1 MTQTPVQSLQGQFL
15 LAMPSMGDPRFLR
28 SVIYMVAHDSEGA
41 MGFIINK
48 RAEGLSLGDILKDM
62 PETVAKTG
70 LVNLPVYVGGPVQND
85 RGFVLHTSDYEKTHN
100 TLSQELPIALTQ
112 SADVLVDAAHGRGP
126 EKMRLFLGYAGWGPA
141 RLRENCKIMRGWYA
155 MQISPRFSHREATT
169 CMKNA
174 WPAWALTWPCSAVKG
189 ARLSRLYLF
198 APALRLI
205 RGAGRVQKWRPETRT
220 RMSQPAELR
229 KYHC

>member
-28 SVIYMVAHDSEGA
+28 SVVYMVAHDSEGA

-126 EKMRLFLGYAGWGPA
+126 EKMRLFLGYAGWGP
-141 RLRENCKIMRGWYA
+141 G
-155 MQISPRFSHREATT
+155 QIEGELQD
-169 CMKNA
+169 NA
-174 WPAWALTWPCSAVKG
+174 WLVCDANIAEIFTSQSDDLYEKCVAAMGIDLAL
-189 ARLSRLYLF
+189 LSNEGGE
-198 APALRLI
+198 A
-205 RGAGRVQKWRPETRT
+205 
-220 RMSQPAELR
+220 
-229 KYHC
+229 

>member
-1 MTQTPVQSLQGQFL
+1 MTQTPVQGLQGHFL

-28 SVIYMVAHDSEGA
+28 SVVYMVAHDSEGA
-41 MGFIINK
+41 MGFIINR

-126 EKMRLFLGYAGWGPA
+126 EKMRLFLGYAGWGP
-141 RLRENCKIMRGWYA
+141 G
-155 MQISPRFSHREATT
+155 QIEGELQD
-169 CMKNA
+169 NA
-174 WPAWALTWPCSAVKG
+174 WLVCDANIAEIFTSQSDDLYEKCVAAMGIDLAL
-189 ARLSRLYLF
+189 LSNEGGE
-198 APALRLI
+198 A
-205 RGAGRVQKWRPETRT
+205 
-220 RMSQPAELR
+220 
-229 KYHC
+229 

>member
-15 LAMPSMGDPRFLR
+15 VAMPNMGDPRFLR
-28 SVIYMVAHDSEGA
+28 SVVYMVAHDSEGA

-62 PETVAKTG
+62 PKTVATTG

-126 EKMRLFLGYAGWGPA
+126 EKMRLFLGYAGWGP
-141 RLRENCKIMRGWYA
+141 G
-155 MQISPRFSHREATT
+155 QIEGELQD
-169 CMKNA
+169 NA
-174 WPAWALTWPCSAVKG
+174 WLVCDANIAEIFTSQSDELYEKCVAAMGIDLAL
-189 ARLSRLYLF
+189 LSNEGGE
-198 APALRLI
+198 A
-205 RGAGRVQKWRPETRT
+205 
-220 RMSQPAELR
+220 
-229 KYHC
+229 

>member
-1 MTQTPVQSLQGQFL
+1 MKHTPVQSLQGQFL

-28 SVIYMVAHDSEGA
+28 GVVYMVAHDSDGA

-85 RGFVLHTSDYEKTHN
+85 RGFVLHTSDYEKTQN
-100 TLSQELPIALTQ
+100 SLSQELPIALTQ

-126 EKMRLFLGYAGWGPA
+126 EKMRLFLGYAGWGP
-141 RLRENCKIMRGWYA
+141 G
-155 MQISPRFSHREATT
+155 QIEGELQD
-169 CMKNA
+169 NA
-174 WPAWALTWPCSAVKG
+174 WLVCEANIAEIFTLQSDDLYEKCVAAMGIDLAL
-189 ARLSRLYLF
+189 LSNEGGE
-198 APALRLI
+198 A
-205 RGAGRVQKWRPETRT
+205 
-220 RMSQPAELR
+220 
-229 KYHC
+229 

>member
-1 MTQTPVQSLQGQFL
+1 MTHTPVQSLQGQFL

-28 SVIYMVAHDSEGA
+28 SVVYMVAHDSEGA

-85 RGFVLHTSDYEKTHN
+85 RGFVLHTSDYEKTQN
-100 TLSQELPIALTQ
+100 SLSQELPIALTQ

-126 EKMRLFLGYAGWGPA
+126 EKMRLFLGYAGWGP
-141 RLRENCKIMRGWYA
+141 G
-155 MQISPRFSHREATT
+155 QIEGELQD
-169 CMKNA
+169 NA
-174 WPAWALTWPCSAVKG
+174 WLVCDANIAEIFTSQSDNLYEKCVAAMGIDLAL
-189 ARLSRLYLF
+189 LSNEGGE
-198 APALRLI
+198 A
-205 RGAGRVQKWRPETRT
+205 
-220 RMSQPAELR
+220 
-229 KYHC
+229 

>member
-28 SVIYMVAHDSEGA
+28 SVVYMVAHDSDGA

-126 EKMRLFLGYAGWGPA
+126 EKMRLFLGYAGWGP
-141 RLRENCKIMRGWYA
+141 G
-155 MQISPRFSHREATT
+155 QIEGELQD
-169 CMKNA
+169 NA
-174 WPAWALTWPCSAVKG
+174 WLVCDANIAEIFTSQSDDLYEKCVAAMGIDLAL
-189 ARLSRLYLF
+189 LSNEGGE
-198 APALRLI
+198 A
-205 RGAGRVQKWRPETRT
+205 
-220 RMSQPAELR
+220 
-229 KYHC
+229 

>member
-28 SVIYMVAHDSEGA
+28 SVVYMVAHDSEGA

-126 EKMRLFLGYAGWGPA
+126 EKMRHFLGYAGWGQ
-141 RLRENCKIMRGWYA
+141 G
-155 MQISPRFSHREATT
+155 QIEGELQD
-169 CMKNA
+169 NA
-174 WPAWALTWPCSAVKG
+174 WLVCDANIAEIFTSQSDDLYEKCVAAMGIDLAL
-189 ARLSRLYLF
+189 LSNEGGE
-198 APALRLI
+198 A
-205 RGAGRVQKWRPETRT
+205 
-220 RMSQPAELR
+220 
-229 KYHC
+229 

>member
-1 MTQTPVQSLQGQFL
+1 MTQTRVQSLQGQFL

-28 SVIYMVAHDSEGA
+28 SVVYMVAHDNEGA

-48 RAEGLSLGDILKDM
+48 CAEGLSLGDILKDM

-85 RGFVLHTSDYEKTHN
+85 RGFVLHTSDYEKTRN

-126 EKMRLFLGYAGWGPA
+126 EKMRLFLGYAGWGP
-141 RLRENCKIMRGWYA
+141 G
-155 MQISPRFSHREATT
+155 QIEGELQD
-169 CMKNA
+169 NA
-174 WPAWALTWPCSAVKG
+174 WLVCDANIAEIFTSRNDDLYEKCVAAMGIDLAL
-189 ARLSRLYLF
+189 LSNEGGE
-198 APALRLI
+198 A
-205 RGAGRVQKWRPETRT
+205 
-220 RMSQPAELR
+220 
-229 KYHC
+229 

>member
-28 SVIYMVAHDSEGA
+28 SVVYMVAHDSEGA
-41 MGFIINK
+41 MGFIINR

-126 EKMRLFLGYAGWGPA
+126 EKMRLFLGYAGWGP
-141 RLRENCKIMRGWYA
+141 G
-155 MQISPRFSHREATT
+155 QIEGELQD
-169 CMKNA
+169 NA
-174 WPAWALTWPCSAVKG
+174 WLVCDANIAEIFTSQSDDLYEKCVAAMGIDLAL
-189 ARLSRLYLF
+189 LSNEGGE
-198 APALRLI
+198 A
-205 RGAGRVQKWRPETRT
+205 
-220 RMSQPAELR
+220 
-229 KYHC
+229 

>member
-1 MTQTPVQSLQGQFL
+1 MMQTPVQSLQGQFL

-28 SVIYMVAHDSEGA
+28 SVVYMVAHDSEGA

-85 RGFVLHTSDYEKTHN
+85 RGFVLHTSDYEKTQN
-100 TLSQELPIALTQ
+100 SLSQELPIALTQ

-126 EKMRLFLGYAGWGPA
+126 EKMRLFLGYAGWGP
-141 RLRENCKIMRGWYA
+141 G
-155 MQISPRFSHREATT
+155 QIEGELQD
-169 CMKNA
+169 NA
-174 WPAWALTWPCSAVKG
+174 WLVCDANIAEIFTSQSDDLYEKCVAAMGIDLAL
-189 ARLSRLYLF
+189 LSNEGGE
-198 APALRLI
+198 A
-205 RGAGRVQKWRPETRT
+205 
-220 RMSQPAELR
+220 
-229 KYHC
+229 

>member
-28 SVIYMVAHDSEGA
+28 SVVYMVAHDNEGA
-41 MGFIINK
+41 MGFVINR

-126 EKMRLFLGYAGWGPA
+126 EKMRLFLGYAGWGQ
-141 RLRENCKIMRGWYA
+141 G
-155 MQISPRFSHREATT
+155 QIEGELQD
-169 CMKNA
+169 NA
-174 WPAWALTWPCSAVKG
+174 WLVCDANIAEIFTSQSDDLYEKCVAAMGIDLAL
-189 ARLSRLYLF
+189 LSNEGGE
-198 APALRLI
+198 A
-205 RGAGRVQKWRPETRT
+205 
-220 RMSQPAELR
+220 
-229 KYHC
+229 

>member
-28 SVIYMVAHDSEGA
+28 SVVYMVAHDSEGA

-85 RGFVLHTSDYEKTHN
+85 RGFVLHTSDYEKTQN
-100 TLSQELPIALTQ
+100 SLSQELPIALTQ

-126 EKMRLFLGYAGWGPA
+126 EKMRLFLGYAGWGP
-141 RLRENCKIMRGWYA
+141 G
-155 MQISPRFSHREATT
+155 QIEGELQD
-169 CMKNA
+169 NA
-174 WPAWALTWPCSAVKG
+174 WLVCDANSAEIFTSQSDDLYEKCVAAMGIDLAL
-189 ARLSRLYLF
+189 LSNEGGE
-198 APALRLI
+198 A
-205 RGAGRVQKWRPETRT
+205 
-220 RMSQPAELR
+220 
-229 KYHC
+229 

>member
-48 RAEGLSLGDILKDM
+48 RAEGRSLVDILKDM

-126 EKMRLFLGYAGWGPA
+126 EKMRLFLGYAGWGP
-141 RLRENCKIMRGWYA
+141 G
-155 MQISPRFSHREATT
+155 QIEGELQD
-169 CMKNA
+169 NA
-174 WPAWALTWPCSAVKG
+174 WLVCDANIAEIFTSQSDDLYEKCVAAMGIDLAL
-189 ARLSRLYLF
+189 LSNEGGE
-198 APALRLI
+198 A
-205 RGAGRVQKWRPETRT
+205 
-220 RMSQPAELR
+220 
-229 KYHC
+229 

>member
-28 SVIYMVAHDSEGA
+28 SVVYMVAHDSDGA

-48 RAEGLSLGDILKDM
+48 RAAGLSLGDILKDM

-85 RGFVLHTSDYEKTHN
+85 RGFVLHTGDYEKTHN

-126 EKMRLFLGYAGWGPA
+126 EKMRLFLGYAGWGP
-141 RLRENCKIMRGWYA
+141 G
-155 MQISPRFSHREATT
+155 QIEGELQD
-169 CMKNA
+169 NA
-174 WPAWALTWPCSAVKG
+174 WLVCDANIAKIFTSQSDDLYEQCVAAMGIDLAL
-189 ARLSRLYLF
+189 LSNEGGE
-198 APALRLI
+198 A
-205 RGAGRVQKWRPETRT
+205 
-220 RMSQPAELR
+220 
-229 KYHC
+229 

>member
-126 EKMRLFLGYAGWGPA
+126 EKMRLFLGYAGWGP
-141 RLRENCKIMRGWYA
+141 G
-155 MQISPRFSHREATT
+155 QIEGELQD
-169 CMKNA
+169 NA
-174 WPAWALTWPCSAVKG
+174 WLVCDANIAEIFTSRSDDLYEKCVAAMGIDLAL
-189 ARLSRLYLF
+189 LSNEGGE
-198 APALRLI
+198 A
-205 RGAGRVQKWRPETRT
+205 
-220 RMSQPAELR
+220 
-229 KYHC
+229 

>member
-15 LAMPSMGDPRFLR
+15 LAMPNMGDPRFLR
-28 SVIYMVAHDSEGA
+28 SVVYIVAHDSEGA

-126 EKMRLFLGYAGWGPA
+126 EKMRLFLGYAGWGP
-141 RLRENCKIMRGWYA
+141 G
-155 MQISPRFSHREATT
+155 QIEGELQD
-169 CMKNA
+169 NA
-174 WPAWALTWPCSAVKG
+174 WLVCDANIAEIFTSQSDDLYEKCVAAMGIDLAL
-189 ARLSRLYLF
+189 LSNEGGE
-198 APALRLI
+198 A
-205 RGAGRVQKWRPETRT
+205 
-220 RMSQPAELR
+220 
-229 KYHC
+229 

>member
-1 MTQTPVQSLQGQFL
+1 MTQMPVQSLQGQFL

-28 SVIYMVAHDSEGA
+28 SVVYMVAHDSEGA
-41 MGFIINK
+41 MGFIINR

-85 RGFVLHTSDYEKTHN
+85 RGFLLHTSDYEKTHN

-126 EKMRLFLGYAGWGPA
+126 EKMRLFLGYAGWGP
-141 RLRENCKIMRGWYA
+141 G
-155 MQISPRFSHREATT
+155 QIEGELQD
-169 CMKNA
+169 NA
-174 WPAWALTWPCSAVKG
+174 WLVCDANIAEIFTSQSDDLYEKCLAAMGIDLAL
-189 ARLSRLYLF
+189 LSNEGGE
-198 APALRLI
+198 A
-205 RGAGRVQKWRPETRT
+205 
-220 RMSQPAELR
+220 
-229 KYHC
+229 

>member
-28 SVIYMVAHDSEGA
+28 SVVYMVAHDSEGA

-70 LVNLPVYVGGPVQND
+70 MVNLPVYVGGPVQND
-85 RGFVLHTSDYEKTHN
+85 RGFVLHTSDYEKTQN
-100 TLSQELPIALTQ
+100 SLSQELPIALTQ

-126 EKMRLFLGYAGWGPA
+126 EKMRLFLGYAGWGP
-141 RLRENCKIMRGWYA
+141 G
-155 MQISPRFSHREATT
+155 QIEGELQD
-169 CMKNA
+169 NA
-174 WPAWALTWPCSAVKG
+174 WLVCDANIAEIFTSQSDDLYEKCVAAMGIDLAL
-189 ARLSRLYLF
+189 LSNEGGE
-198 APALRLI
+198 A
-205 RGAGRVQKWRPETRT
+205 
-220 RMSQPAELR
+220 
-229 KYHC
+229 

>member
-1 MTQTPVQSLQGQFL
+1 MTKTPVQSLQGQFL

-28 SVIYMVAHDSEGA
+28 SVVYMVAHDSEGA

-126 EKMRLFLGYAGWGPA
+126 EKMRLFLGYAGWGP
-141 RLRENCKIMRGWYA
+141 G
-155 MQISPRFSHREATT
+155 QIEGELQD
-169 CMKNA
+169 NA
-174 WPAWALTWPCSAVKG
+174 WLVCDANIAEIFTSQSDDLYEKCVAAMGIDLAL
-189 ARLSRLYLF
+189 LSNEGGE
-198 APALRLI
+198 A
-205 RGAGRVQKWRPETRT
+205 
-220 RMSQPAELR
+220 
-229 KYHC
+229 

>member
-15 LAMPSMGDPRFLR
+15 LAMPSMSDPRFLR
-28 SVIYMVAHDSEGA
+28 SVVYMVAHDSEGA

-62 PETVAKTG
+62 PKTVAKTG

-126 EKMRLFLGYAGWGPA
+126 EKMRLFLGYAGWGP
-141 RLRENCKIMRGWYA
+141 G
-155 MQISPRFSHREATT
+155 QIEGELQD
-169 CMKNA
+169 NA
-174 WPAWALTWPCSAVKG
+174 WLVCDANIAEIFTSQSDDLYEKCVAAMGIDLAL
-189 ARLSRLYLF
+189 LSNEGGE
-198 APALRLI
+198 A
-205 RGAGRVQKWRPETRT
+205 
-220 RMSQPAELR
+220 
-229 KYHC
+229 

>member
-85 RGFVLHTSDYEKTHN
+85 RGFVLHTSDYEKTQN
-100 TLSQELPIALTQ
+100 SLSQELPIALTQ
-112 SADVLVDAAHGRGP
+112 SADVLIDAAHGRGP
-126 EKMRLFLGYAGWGPA
+126 ETMRLFLGYAGWGP
-141 RLRENCKIMRGWYA
+141 G
-155 MQISPRFSHREATT
+155 QIEGELQD
-169 CMKNA
+169 NA
-174 WPAWALTWPCSAVKG
+174 WLVCDANIAEIFTSQSDNLYEKCVAAMGIDLAL
-189 ARLSRLYLF
+189 LSNEGGE
-198 APALRLI
+198 A
-205 RGAGRVQKWRPETRT
+205 
-220 RMSQPAELR
+220 
-229 KYHC
+229 

>member
-1 MTQTPVQSLQGQFL
+1 
-15 LAMPSMGDPRFLR
+15 MGDPRFLR

-126 EKMRLFLGYAGWGPA
+126 EKMRLFLGYAGWGP
-141 RLRENCKIMRGWYA
+141 G
-155 MQISPRFSHREATT
+155 QIEGELQD
-169 CMKNA
+169 NA
-174 WPAWALTWPCSAVKG
+174 WLVCDANIAEIFTSRSDGLYEKCLAAMGIDLAL
-189 ARLSRLYLF
+189 LSNEGGE
-198 APALRLI
+198 A
-205 RGAGRVQKWRPETRT
+205 
-220 RMSQPAELR
+220 
-229 KYHC
+229 

>member
-1 MTQTPVQSLQGQFL
+1 MIQTPVQSLQGQFL

-28 SVIYMVAHDSEGA
+28 SVVYMVAHDSEGA

-126 EKMRLFLGYAGWGPA
+126 EKMRLFLGYAGWGP
-141 RLRENCKIMRGWYA
+141 G
-155 MQISPRFSHREATT
+155 QIEGELQD
-169 CMKNA
+169 NA
-174 WPAWALTWPCSAVKG
+174 WLVCDANIAEIFTSQSVDLYEKCVAAMGIDLAL
-189 ARLSRLYLF
+189 LSNEGGE
-198 APALRLI
+198 A
-205 RGAGRVQKWRPETRT
+205 
-220 RMSQPAELR
+220 
-229 KYHC
+229 

>member
-28 SVIYMVAHDSEGA
+28 SVVYMVAHDSEGA

-62 PETVAKTG
+62 PETIAKTG

-126 EKMRLFLGYAGWGPA
+126 EKMRLFLGYAGWGP
-141 RLRENCKIMRGWYA
+141 G
-155 MQISPRFSHREATT
+155 QIEGELQD
-169 CMKNA
+169 NA
-174 WPAWALTWPCSAVKG
+174 WLVCDANIAEIFTSQSDDLYEKCVAAMGIDLAL
-189 ARLSRLYLF
+189 LSNEGGE
-198 APALRLI
+198 A
-205 RGAGRVQKWRPETRT
+205 
-220 RMSQPAELR
+220 
-229 KYHC
+229 

>member
-15 LAMPSMGDPRFLR
+15 LAMPNMGDPRFLR
-28 SVIYMVAHDSEGA
+28 SVVYMVAHDSEGA

-62 PETVAKTG
+62 PKTVAKTG

-126 EKMRLFLGYAGWGPA
+126 EKMRLFLGYAGWGP
-141 RLRENCKIMRGWYA
+141 G
-155 MQISPRFSHREATT
+155 QIEGELQD
-169 CMKNA
+169 NA
-174 WPAWALTWPCSAVKG
+174 WLVCDANIAEIFTSQSDDLYEKCVAAMGIDLAL
-189 ARLSRLYLF
+189 LSNEGGE
-198 APALRLI
+198 A
-205 RGAGRVQKWRPETRT
+205 
-220 RMSQPAELR
+220 
-229 KYHC
+229 

>member
-28 SVIYMVAHDSEGA
+28 SVVYMVAHDSDGA

-48 RAEGLSLGDILKDM
+48 CAEGLSLGDILKDM

-126 EKMRLFLGYAGWGPA
+126 EKMRLFLGYAGWGP
-141 RLRENCKIMRGWYA
+141 G
-155 MQISPRFSHREATT
+155 QIEGELQD
-169 CMKNA
+169 NA
-174 WPAWALTWPCSAVKG
+174 WLVCDANIAEIFTSQGDDLYEKCLAAMGIDLAL
-189 ARLSRLYLF
+189 LSSEGGE
-198 APALRLI
+198 A
-205 RGAGRVQKWRPETRT
+205 
-220 RMSQPAELR
+220 
-229 KYHC
+229 

>member
-28 SVIYMVAHDSEGA
+28 SVVYMVAHDSEGA
-41 MGFIINK
+41 MGFIINR
-48 RAEGLSLGDILKDM
+48 RAEGLSLGDILQDM

-126 EKMRLFLGYAGWGPA
+126 EKMRLFLGYAGWGP
-141 RLRENCKIMRGWYA
+141 G
-155 MQISPRFSHREATT
+155 QIEGELQD
-169 CMKNA
+169 NA
-174 WPAWALTWPCSAVKG
+174 WLVCDANIAEIFTSQSDDLYEKCVAAMGIDLAL
-189 ARLSRLYLF
+189 LSNEGGE
-198 APALRLI
+198 A
-205 RGAGRVQKWRPETRT
+205 
-220 RMSQPAELR
+220 
-229 KYHC
+229 

>member
-28 SVIYMVAHDSEGA
+28 SVVYMVAHDSEGA

-85 RGFVLHTSDYEKTHN
+85 RGFVLHTSDYEKTQN
-100 TLSQELPIALTQ
+100 SLSQELPISLTQ
-112 SADVLVDAAHGRGP
+112 SADVLVDAAHGHGP
-126 EKMRLFLGYAGWGPA
+126 EKMRLFLGYAGWGP
-141 RLRENCKIMRGWYA
+141 G
-155 MQISPRFSHREATT
+155 QIEGELQD
-169 CMKNA
+169 NA
-174 WPAWALTWPCSAVKG
+174 WLVCDANIAEIFTSQSDDLYEKCVAAMGIDLAL
-189 ARLSRLYLF
+189 LSNEGGE
-198 APALRLI
+198 A
-205 RGAGRVQKWRPETRT
+205 
-220 RMSQPAELR
+220 
-229 KYHC
+229 

>member
-28 SVIYMVAHDSEGA
+28 SVVYMVAHDSEGA

-126 EKMRLFLGYAGWGPA
+126 EKMRLFLGYAGWGP
-141 RLRENCKIMRGWYA
+141 G
-155 MQISPRFSHREATT
+155 QIEGELQD
-169 CMKNA
+169 NA
-174 WPAWALTWPCSAVKG
+174 WLVCDANIAEIFTSQSDNLYQKCVAAMGIDLAL
-189 ARLSRLYLF
+189 LSNEGGE
-198 APALRLI
+198 A
-205 RGAGRVQKWRPETRT
+205 
-220 RMSQPAELR
+220 
-229 KYHC
+229 

>member
-1 MTQTPVQSLQGQFL
+1 MTKTPVQSLQGQFL

-28 SVIYMVAHDSEGA
+28 SVVYMVAHDSEGA
-41 MGFIINK
+41 MGFIINR

-62 PETVAKTG
+62 PKTVAKTG

-126 EKMRLFLGYAGWGPA
+126 EKMRLFLGYAGWGP
-141 RLRENCKIMRGWYA
+141 G
-155 MQISPRFSHREATT
+155 QIEGELQD
-169 CMKNA
+169 NA
-174 WPAWALTWPCSAVKG
+174 WLVCDANIAEIFTSQSDDLYEKCVAAMGIDLAL
-189 ARLSRLYLF
+189 LSNEGGE
-198 APALRLI
+198 A
-205 RGAGRVQKWRPETRT
+205 
-220 RMSQPAELR
+220 
-229 KYHC
+229 

>member
-1 MTQTPVQSLQGQFL
+1 
-15 LAMPSMGDPRFLR
+15 MGDPRFLR
-28 SVIYMVAHDSEGA
+28 SVVYMVAHDSEGA

-48 RAEGLSLGDILKDM
+48 CAEGLSLDDILKDM

-126 EKMRLFLGYAGWGPA
+126 EKMRLFLGYAGWGP
-141 RLRENCKIMRGWYA
+141 G
-155 MQISPRFSHREATT
+155 QIEGELQD
-169 CMKNA
+169 NA
-174 WPAWALTWPCSAVKG
+174 WLVCDANIAEIFTSQSDDLYEKCVAAMGIDLAL
-189 ARLSRLYLF
+189 LSNEGGE
-198 APALRLI
+198 A
-205 RGAGRVQKWRPETRT
+205 
-220 RMSQPAELR
+220 
-229 KYHC
+229 